1 MIIVSGWLRVR
12 PGSRDAFVQASMEAM
27 SLARRSEGCRA
38 FVVAADPLEADLV
51 NVYECWDT
59 EDDLLAFREDGPESE
74 MLSMIVGASVERHQ
88 IASSGPA

>member
-12 PGSRDAFVQASMEAM
+12 PGSRDAFVQSSIEAM
-27 SLARRSEGCRA
+27 ALARGSAGCRA

-59 EDDLLAFREDGPESE
+59 EGDLLAFRADGPESE
-74 MLSMIVGASVERHQ
+74 MLSMIVGASVQRHQ

>member
-12 PGSRDAFVQASMEAM
+12 PGSRDAFVQSSMEAM
-27 SLARRSEGCRA
+27 TLARRSVGCRA

-51 NVYECWDT
+51 NVYECWDE

-74 MLSMIVGASVERHQ
+74 MLAMIVSANVQRHQ

>member
-1 MIIVSGWLRVR
+1 MIIVSGWLKLK
-12 PGSRDAFVQASMEAM
+12 PGTREAFVQASLEAM
-27 SLARRSEGCRA
+27 RLARSNEGCRA

-59 EDDLLAFREDGPESE
+59 ESALLAFREDGPESE
-74 MLSMIVGASVERHQ
+74 MLAMIVGADVQRHQ